1 MGYNIWDIFFWD
13 THGEI
18 SNIYRGIYRE
28 LVVFFIFWGPCRSNF
43 FIIIPSDE
51 KNMEIVPIKP
61 LEKVTRVWED
71 VPSGYD

>member
-1 MGYNIWDIFFWD
+1 MGKYPIFI
-13 THGEI
+13 GESI
-18 SNIYRGIYRE
+18 GNLLCFS
-28 LVVFFIFWGPCRSNF
+28 FFGVPADRIVSSSSRRMK
-43 FIIIPSDE
+43 